1 MKKML
6 LTGLLLTS
14 VVLGGCSKAE
24 SFEKQNAQG
33 RLNELTAG
41 ILSESNDFNLRYE
54 MLLDLL
60 VDLDAEKATE
70 FKNTENITLKEIND
84 LELEIQEIIFEM
96 R

>member
-1 MKKML
+1 MKKIL

-14 VVLGGCSKAE
+14 MVLGGCSKAE

-33 RLNELTAG
+33 RFNELTTG

-70 FKNTENITLKEIND
+70 FKNTENITLTEIND